1 MTEGNCEN
9 MKTTNILIV
18 GVGGQ
23 GIVLSSEIL
32 AKVALAGGFDVK
44 QNEVHGMAQRGGSVT
59 SHVRFGEVVFS
70 PTIEPGTA
78 DVLLAFEQLE
88 ALRWL
93 HYLAP
98 NGIALVNL
106 QKIDPITV
114 AAGAVAYPENIE
126 QKLQQ
131 GCPQFKSINGLDIA
145 EKAGNLR
152 AVNMVLLGAL
162 SRHLE
167 FEKQLWE
174 DCIRQRVPGRTIEMN
189 LAAFHA
195 GIEAVK

>member
-1 MTEGNCEN
+1 

-59 SHVRFGEVVFS
+59 SHVRYGEIVFS

-88 ALRWL
+88 ALRWS

-98 NGIALVNL
+98 DGLALVNQ
-106 QKIDPITV
+106 QKIAPITV
-114 AAGAVAYPENIE
+114 AAGTVAYPENIE
-126 QKLQQ
+126 QRLQQ
-131 GCPQFKSINGLDIA
+131 QCPRFKSIPGLAIA

-152 AVNMVLLGAL
+152 VVNMALLGAL
-162 SRHLE
+162 AQHLE
-167 FEKQLWE
+167 FEKQLWL

-189 LAAFHA
+189 LAAFNA
-195 GIEAVK
+195 GMTSAG

>member
-1 MTEGNCEN
+1 
-9 MKTTNILIV
+9 MKTKNILIV

-32 AKVALAGGFDVK
+32 AKVALASDFDVK

-59 SHVRFGEVVFS
+59 SHVRIGKTVFS

-88 ALRWL
+88 ALRWS

-98 NGIALVNL
+98 EGTALINH

-114 AAGAVAYPENIE
+114 AMGAAEYPENIE
-126 QKLQQ
+126 EKLRAQ
-131 GCPQFKSINGLDIA
+131 CPKLKFIKGLEIA
-145 EKAGNLR
+145 EKVGNLR
-152 AVNMVLLGAL
+152 AVNMALLGAL
-162 SRHLE
+162 SQ
-167 FEKQLWE
+167 QLKFDKETWE
-174 DCIRQRVPGRTIEMN
+174 DCIRQRVPRHTIEMN
-189 LAAFHA
+189 LAAFEA
-195 GIEAVK
+195 GREAGK